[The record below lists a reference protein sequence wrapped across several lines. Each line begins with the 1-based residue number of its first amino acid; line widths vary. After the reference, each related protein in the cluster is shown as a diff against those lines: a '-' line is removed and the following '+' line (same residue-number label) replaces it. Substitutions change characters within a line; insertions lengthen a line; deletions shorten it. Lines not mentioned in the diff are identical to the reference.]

1 MRLAVESESMFDI
14 VRPFRLKWDW
24 FPHGVL
30 YCPIISWHCR
40 VLHRLLGLFSLLF
53 LFPPINRFPLEY
65 VQSQQLSAALAI
77 QTWHFKESFISYLWF
92 WCISTPRS
100 FRRFFSYCGLLYKY
114 RKHPG
119 METREADKDDKGNTR
134 HELSVWVPC
143 FQAMRPAET
152 RNLKH
157 TSSLSILSI
166 PSIREIHSIYLILF
180 EACPPSLWWKRY
192 LSMNV
197 PRWEVWQFDAN
208 KMQVPNLRL
217 DAAWFDDCSYFFEEV
232 ATKRHMVFVLV
243 AAVPENFRSEKGW
256 CRNRLS
262 RRRFCSR
269 EPSYCVACAQV
280 MKRCSYY
287 SKNFEEHRR
296 ISKPATLGLA
306 VDIGERCH
314 TALRVHSKE
323 FCQSRHIT
331 ESVDT
336 KNSWHILSRTEIR
349 VSPKSALCDMS
360 PRIGTTN
367 AEIPSKSWPCGSAK
381 ASTFMSRD
389 QDLNW
394 TLGTVSMM

>member
-1 MRLAVESESMFDI
+1 MYFNTTFFSKILFLLRLAVE
-14 VRPFRLKWDW
+14 
-24 FPHGVL
+24 
-30 YCPIISWHCR
+30 
-40 VLHRLLGLFSLLF
+40 
-53 LFPPINRFPLEY
+53 
-65 VQSQQLSAALAI
+65 VQKTSR
-77 QTWHFKESFISYLWF
+77 H
-92 WCISTPRS
+92 
-100 FRRFFSYCGLLYKY
+100 
-114 RKHPG
+114 
-119 METREADKDDKGNTR
+119 GNTR
-134 HELSVWVPC
+134 SRQGWQGKHEARACVWVPC

-306 VDIGERCH
+306 VDIDERCR
-314 TALRVHSKE
+314 TALRVHSKK
-323 FCQSRHIT
+323 FC
-331 ESVDT
+331 
-336 KNSWHILSRTEIR
+336 
-349 VSPKSALCDMS
+349 
-360 PRIGTTN
+360 
-367 AEIPSKSWPCGSAK
+367 
-381 ASTFMSRD
+381 
-389 QDLNW
+389 
-394 TLGTVSMM
+394 

>member
-1 MRLAVESESMFDI
+1 MTR
-14 VRPFRLKWDW
+14 
-24 FPHGVL
+24 
-30 YCPIISWHCR
+30 
-40 VLHRLLGLFSLLF
+40 
-53 LFPPINRFPLEY
+53 
-65 VQSQQLSAALAI
+65 
-77 QTWHFKESFISYLWF
+77 
-92 WCISTPRS
+92 
-100 FRRFFSYCGLLYKY
+100 
-114 RKHPG
+114 
-119 METREADKDDKGNTR
+119 ETRGTSLAYGFHVFKPCDLLKRETWNIHPAYPSYPS
-134 HELSVWVPC
+134 HPSVK
-143 FQAMRPAET
+143 FIQFT
-152 RNLKH
+152 
-157 TSSLSILSI
+157 
-166 PSIREIHSIYLILF
+166 SIYLILF

-306 VDIGERCH
+306 VDIDERCR
-314 TALRVHSKE
+314 TALRVHSKK
-323 FCQSRHIT
+323 FC
-331 ESVDT
+331 
-336 KNSWHILSRTEIR
+336 
-349 VSPKSALCDMS
+349 
-360 PRIGTTN
+360 
-367 AEIPSKSWPCGSAK
+367 
-381 ASTFMSRD
+381 
-389 QDLNW
+389 
-394 TLGTVSMM
+394 